1 MTLNHKTLSN
11 ITKATAKS
19 LDKGYEVYAEATSAD
34 ANETRMLDS
43 AYGTGVVYNILKQV
57 KSTPLTK
64 DPVKQLKESCKI
76 LEKQLKL
83 LTTDETINKNEY
95 TYKLAYSTIQGV
107 NQALHLY
114 VITAEEVDYELV
126 QVAYE
131 FLRSIDNVYEIAEQ
145 LKKFASAKQN
155 WAGR

>member
-1 MTLNHKTLSN
+1 MTLNHKTLTN
-11 ITKATAKS
+11 ITKATAKNTN
-19 LDKGYEVYAEATSAD
+19 KGYDLYIEAEAVD
-34 ANETRMLDS
+34 ANDTRMIDS
-43 AYGTGVVYNILKQV
+43 AYGTGVVYNILGRV
-57 KSTPLTK
+57 KSTSLTK

-76 LEKQLKL
+76 LEKQLGL
-83 LTTDETINKNEY
+83 LTTAETINKNEY

-126 QVAYE
+126 QVAYD

-145 LKKFASAKQN
+145 LKKFASVKQN

>member
-1 MTLNHKTLSN
+1 MTLNHKTLSS
-11 ITKATAKS
+11 ITKTTAKNTH
-19 LDKGYEVYAEATSAD
+19 KGYDIYAESDFSD
-34 ANETRMLDS
+34 ANDKRMLDS
-43 AYGTGVVYNILKQV
+43 AYGTGVVYHILGKV
-57 KSTPLTK
+57 ETTPLTK

-83 LTTDETINKNEY
+83 LITDETINKNEY

-145 LKKFASAKQN
+145 LKKFASVKQN